1 MKDRI
6 CNTTIR
12 RYCESSPQRGES
24 YMIDERTKAIGSMF
38 FILLCYILSYGI
50 LNALLSGYHA
60 DACFVQMLSGSFLLY
75 MIWKRE
81 KKKQINFFEESRF
94 LPFPQSWKPLGW
106 AVLLGIGLN
115 CFVGGFINLLPLSD
129 SMVSSYM
136 EASYA
141 PVRGV
146 APAMAFVIISIIA
159 PFIEECLF
167 RGVILRRMR
176 KSMDD
181 LAAIALTSTVF
192 GLLHGQI
199 IWIMYAIILGM
210 VLGLVYVLYDS
221 IYPAIVL
228 HMSFNLVSGIPM
240 ILNQQGLVYRFTYG
254 NPFFLFLMMAGG
266 FTGVAV
272 ILYRIYFKSFMQ
284 KTTTAGRG
292 E

>member
-1 MKDRI
+1 
-6 CNTTIR
+6 
-12 RYCESSPQRGES
+12 
-24 YMIDERTKAIGSMF
+24 MIDQRTKAIGSMF
-38 FILLCYILSYGI
+38 FTLLCYILSFGI
-50 LNALLSGYHA
+50 LNTLLRGYHA
-60 DACFVQMLSGSFLLY
+60 DPSFIQMLSGSLLLY

-81 KKKQINFFEESRF
+81 KKHQINFFEESRF
-94 LPFPQSWKPLGW
+94 LPLPNRLKPLLW
-106 AVLLGIGLN
+106 SMLLGISLN

-129 SMVSSYM
+129 RMVQGYM
-136 EASYA
+136 EASAA
-141 PVRGV
+141 PVEGV
-146 APAMAFVIISIIA
+146 APALAFVIISIIA

-176 KSMDD
+176 NAMDD

-199 IWIMYAIILGM
+199 IWIMYAVILGM

-221 IYPAIVL
+221 IYPPIIL

-240 ILNQQGLVYRFTYG
+240 VLDKQGMVYRCTYG

-266 FTGVAV
+266 FAGVAT

-284 KTTTAGRG
+284 KTTAAGRG